1 MRGLHGIL
9 LRMVLFF
16 MRSRQRF
23 SDMYGQGCQGEAGLF
38 LLIHACKLHTYAHKP
53 GVRLF
58 KVCVVCL
65 LAGNFERSA
74 RGRLVCL
81 SAVCPLVNNPRG
93 RFCLF
98 LIMHTHTNM
107 RTHSHNVVCLLVTS
121 REVPGEGLSVL
132 AQSAPW

>member
-1 MRGLHGIL
+1 
-9 LRMVLFF
+9 

-65 LAGNFERSA
+65 L
-74 RGRLVCL
+74 
-81 SAVCPLVNNPRG
+81 
-93 RFCLF
+93 
-98 LIMHTHTNM
+98 
-107 RTHSHNVVCLLVTS
+107 VTL